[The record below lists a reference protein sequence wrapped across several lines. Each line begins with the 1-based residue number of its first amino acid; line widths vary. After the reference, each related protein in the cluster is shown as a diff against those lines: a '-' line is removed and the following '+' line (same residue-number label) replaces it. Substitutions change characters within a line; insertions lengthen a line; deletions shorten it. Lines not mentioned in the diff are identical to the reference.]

1 MPCRKEATVRWMGVQ
16 GEWMGVQGEWM
27 GVQGE
32 WMGVQGEWMGVQGE
46 WMGVQGQ
53 WVGVRMC
60 VHVRVWVGV
69 GVELADMSF
78 NGRMHLLMYPS
89 PRLTSTPETS
99 GLFSFPFRAKQCET

>member
-1 MPCRKEATVRWMGVQ
+1 MCVYVCVHVWVCMCGCACVGVCAWVWVRGCGCMCGCGCVGVWVR
-16 GEWMGVQGEWM
+16 G
-27 GVQGE
+27 
-32 WMGVQGEWMGVQGE
+32 
-46 WMGVQGQ
+46 

>member
-1 MPCRKEATVRWMGVQ
+1 MCVRVCACVGACVGVHVWVCVH
-16 GEWMGVQGEWM
+16 GCGCVGVCACV
-27 GVQGE
+27 GVCGCV
-32 WMGVQGEWMGVQGE
+32 GVWVRG
-46 WMGVQGQ
+46 
-53 WVGVRMC
+53 WVGVRVC
-60 VHVRVWVGV
+60 VHVRGWVGV